1 MSIVEL
7 ILGRVPASWPDF
19 FAACDGRVY
28 GQETKHN
35 SERAESILKLMDSG
49 LKPSDMTATLK
60 NAHRDPVS
68 IPICCLATRLGD
80 PIVVEAVLSKLPK
93 EEKLR
98 GLLQDVADDHCCGV
112 ESFASSLETTDL
124 GVDERAFAVVSAV
137 ERKSSRCLPV
147 ALRWAHGIR
156 ALSILCSSPDYFD
169 EAVWHIPVME
179 NAILSAI
186 GDADLLAILLRA
198 PLPNYPLSANQKARV
213 MRNIMEAGDET
224 SLNDFLLRFP
234 EATRK
239 VNELRFPESAEYAGA
254 ESLRRRCMYRLLF
267 EPVQSHP
274 PTAE

>member
-49 LKPSDMTATLK
+49 LQPSDMTATLK

-112 ESFASSLETTDL
+112 ESFASSLETTGNFWPCALQCFD
-124 GVDERAFAVVSAV
+124 
-137 ERKSSRCLPV
+137 SR
-147 ALRWAHGIR
+147 
-156 ALSILCSSPDYFD
+156 
-169 EAVWHIPVME
+169 
-179 NAILSAI
+179 
-186 GDADLLAILLRA
+186 
-198 PLPNYPLSANQKARV
+198 
-213 MRNIMEAGDET
+213 
-224 SLNDFLLRFP
+224 SLFFIIII
-234 EATRK
+234 
-239 VNELRFPESAEYAGA
+239 VCQIS
-254 ESLRRRCMYRLLF
+254 
-267 EPVQSHP
+267 QSH
-274 PTAE
+274 TLR